1 MKFFDFPQKNYILL
15 SVIAVCATLLAVLS
29 YQYSSIS
36 YSDQIF
42 RLESEDTKSNAKIQ
56 ADYLSL
62 ILSNGLKSITTNL
75 QVLSN
80 SRGLQNHDNESSILL
95 DAVQQSTNE
104 LPDSY
109 MWLDQNG
116 KLVWLSGGGSLNE
129 VKNQKPDSFDFSQMP
144 YFTIP
149 RNTNAPYYGSTVVEQ
164 NSKDES
170 PVRMYISYP
179 ILDSHD
185 LNNND
190 RLGSFKGTITAI
202 ITFDLQSDILKRQS
216 SVEVQK
222 NLVML
227 VDNDGTIM
235 SSHSNQLVGKSI
247 FQYGSQIGA
256 TRAQALNQFFRQSLA
271 GYDNANSTDIRLDG
285 KMSTIISKPINNNGK
300 KLWTLYIISPHDL
313 TSMVSSL
320 SKQQNNFSTLMIV
333 AIGIIAFGIAWVI
346 ISWNRGLESIVNSR
360 TLELK
365 KTNNYLTS
373 INEQLKIHDKM
384 QNEFINIAS
393 HEMKTPT
400 QSILLHSSLLFARPE
415 IREESIEAIRRSA
428 NRLQRLTN
436 DILDVTRIESHTL
449 KLNKERF
456 NLRDIIIGLLEEY
469 DAEVD
474 NGKVQ
479 LVYDPKD
486 IFILADKSRI
496 IQVISNLLSNAIK
509 FTKEGSIR
517 LTTEK
522 RIDSNNENNN
532 CSTYLV
538 VSVTDT
544 GTGIDP
550 HVLPKLF
557 SKFTTKSDMGIGLGL
572 YISKNIIE
580 AHGGKIWAHN
590 NDATMEERG
599 ATFSIILACE

>member
-1 MKFFDFPQKNYILL
+1 MKFFEFPQKNYILL

-29 YQYSSIS
+29 YQYSIS

-42 RLESEDTKSNAKIQ
+42 RLEFEDTKSNAKIQ

-80 SRGLQNHDNESSILL
+80 SRGLQNHDNDSSILL

-129 VKNQKPDSFDFSQMP
+129 VKNQKPDSFDFSHMP

-149 RNTNAPYYGSTVVEQ
+149 RNTNSPYYGTTVVEQ
-164 NSKDES
+164 NSKDKS

-179 ILDSHD
+179 ILDSRD
-185 LNNND
+185 LKNND
-190 RLGSFKGTITAI
+190 RLSSFKGTITAI
-202 ITFDLQSDILKRQS
+202 ITFDLQSDLLKKQS

-235 SSHSNQLVGKSI
+235 SSHNNQLVGKSI
-247 FQYGSQIGA
+247 FQYASQIGG
-256 TRAQALNQFFRQSLA
+256 TQAQALNQFFRQSLA

-346 ISWNRGLESIVNSR
+346 ISWNRGLESVVNSR

-365 KTNNYLTS
+365 KTNNFLTS

-456 NLRDIIIGLLEEY
+456 NLKDIITGLLEEY
-469 DAEVD
+469 DAEID

-479 LVYDPKD
+479 LIYDDPKD
-486 IFILADKSRI
+486 FFILADKSRI

-509 FTKEGSIR
+509 FTKEGSISII
-517 LTTEK
+517 TEK
-522 RIDSNNENNN
+522 RMDSNKNDN
-532 CSTYLV
+532 CSNYLV
-538 VSVTDT
+538 VSVVDT

-550 HVLPKLF
+550 QVLPKLF

-590 NDATMEERG
+590 NNVTIEERG
-599 ATFSIILACE
+599 ATFSIILTCE